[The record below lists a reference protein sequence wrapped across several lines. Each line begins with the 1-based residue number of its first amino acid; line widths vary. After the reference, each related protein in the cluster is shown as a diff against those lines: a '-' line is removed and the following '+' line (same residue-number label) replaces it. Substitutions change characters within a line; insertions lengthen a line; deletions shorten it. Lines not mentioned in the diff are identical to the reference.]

1 MAWYTHQ
8 IMADFLNRTQSHIVI
23 GKALDGIL
31 AEDVVLVYGSQNYQ
45 EKSAVIQFFEE
56 TSKAI
61 ASEFGFRATP
71 VVICDTE
78 DPEFDFT
85 SDNLY
90 TAVALLSKLEAYV
103 SWYFLLR
110 SNEEFLVNRIYGTRG
125 VGYSFYPDT
134 YIEGTFDYS
143 EFIDNNAQ

>member
-8 IMADFLNRTQSHIVI
+8 IIADYLNRTEDHIVI
-23 GKALDGIL
+23 GKALEGIL
-31 AEDVVLVYGSQNYQ
+31 SENVVLTYGTQTYCG
-45 EKSAVIQFFEE
+45 KAAVIQFFED

-71 VVICDTE
+71 VIICDTE
-78 DPEFDFT
+78 DSEF
-85 SDNLY
+85 NLASGNRY
-90 TAVALLSKLEAYV
+90 TAIALLSKLETYV

-125 VGYSFYPDT
+125 MGYSFYPDT
-134 YIEGTFDYS
+134 YTEGNFDYS
-143 EFIDNNAQ
+143 EFINNNAQ